1 MPVKS
6 IRPGELLTQI
16 RQFRQRTPYTEDDV
30 PMDETMKPEK
40 QKRTK
45 IGDVYFFEFDKPGLE
60 KPWQENKD
68 KMEDYFNYGFNEES
82 FKIYQQKIR
91 KYASEN
97 LVKLRQDKEFEE
109 NCLNDLEL
117 KWHPTLNFYMPHEL
131 GGCGAPYFE
140 KEKYELFNIFHEDK
154 DLAIVKPRWTMKQEF
169 KVDLPPNTKLDE
181 QREDEDEI
189 ARPDSSGNID
199 QL

>member
-82 FKIYQQKIR
+82 FKIYQQKI
-91 KYASEN
+91 K
-97 LVKLRQDKEFEE
+97 
-109 NCLNDLEL
+109 
-117 KWHPTLNFYMPHEL
+117 
-131 GGCGAPYFE
+131 
-140 KEKYELFNIFHEDK
+140 
-154 DLAIVKPRWTMKQEF
+154 
-169 KVDLPPNTKLDE
+169 
-181 QREDEDEI
+181 
-189 ARPDSSGNID
+189 
-199 QL
+199 